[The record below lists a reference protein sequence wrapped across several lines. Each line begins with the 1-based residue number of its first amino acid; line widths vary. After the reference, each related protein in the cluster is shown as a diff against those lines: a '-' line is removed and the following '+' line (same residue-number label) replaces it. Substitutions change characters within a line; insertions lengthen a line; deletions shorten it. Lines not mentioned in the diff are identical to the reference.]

1 MSKRVWE
8 ADAAA
13 GRCWVVY
20 EAVSPDRGDGF
31 FVRTAVLTVWDT
43 QPPQMTG
50 RPKYTQLAA
59 LRTLLEVTSELNGG
73 TLPEST
79 MDAVLVTME
88 LMG

>member
-20 EAVSPDRGDGF
+20 ESVSPDRGDGF
-31 FVRTAVLTVWDT
+31 FVRKAVLTVWDT
-43 QPPQMTG
+43 QPPQLTG
-50 RPKYTQLAA
+50 LPKYTHNDA
-59 LRTLLEVTSELNGG
+59 LHTILNVTSELNGG
-73 TLPEST
+73 TLPESV